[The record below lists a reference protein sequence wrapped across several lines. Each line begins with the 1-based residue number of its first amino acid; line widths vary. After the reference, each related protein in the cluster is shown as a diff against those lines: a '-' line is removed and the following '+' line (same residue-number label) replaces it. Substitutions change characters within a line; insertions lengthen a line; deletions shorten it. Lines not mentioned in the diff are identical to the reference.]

1 VAVFLAN
8 LLAVGFLALWL
19 LVIGRVL
26 LSWFDPSGRSQ
37 ASAFVIAATEPL
49 LAPVRRLL
57 PPTGTLDLSPMIV
70 LIVLSVLWGL
80 LRPG

>member
-1 VAVFLAN
+1 MGAFLPN
-8 LLAVGFLALWL
+8 LLSIAFLTVWL

-26 LSWFDPSGRSQ
+26 LSWFDPAGRSP

-57 PPTGTLDLSPMIV
+57 PPTGMVDLSPMIV
-70 LIVLSVLWGL
+70 LIALSVLWGL